1 MFESRDII
9 LDTIDDPNIPIAAF
23 CSPMVG
29 SKVSRDEG
37 YESKTIRLG
46 YMKPKS
52 SIDPNKLAVR
62 PAGVSPEQYNAF
74 GARNIKVKQ
83 AIVNQAKA
91 IRARIEWLAVQA
103 ITTGKNIIEGDGI
116 ERYELDWN
124 IKPQNIITQSGGTE
138 WSGKDKETLIQ
149 MMILRATQNLV
160 RASLISSLW
169 VVMYGRNTVHS
180 ER

>member
-1 MFESRDII
+1 MVDLYSPTQLVQVVNAVDVQKQLNALFTSLFFTRSVMFESRDII

-37 YESKTIRLG
+37 YESKTIRPG

-83 AIVNQAKA
+83 AIVNQAK
-91 IRARIEWLAVQA
+91 
-103 ITTGKNIIEGDGI
+103 EGANKRGNSS
-116 ERYELDWN
+116 RL
-124 IKPQNIITQSGGTE
+124 TQSFHFFMFE
-138 WSGKDKETLIQ
+138 PIFSPVNALNQPI
-149 MMILRATQNLV
+149 
-160 RASLISSLW
+160 
-169 VVMYGRNTVHS
+169 
-180 ER
+180 

>member
-1 MFESRDII
+1 
-9 LDTIDDPNIPIAAF
+9 
-23 CSPMVG
+23 MVG

-37 YESKTIRLG
+37 YESKTIRPA
-46 YMKPKS
+46 YEPKS

-124 IKPQNIITQSGGTE
+124 IKPQNIITQSGGAE
-138 WSGKDKETLIQ
+138 WSGKDKET
-149 MMILRATQNLV
+149 
-160 RASLISSLW
+160 
-169 VVMYGRNTVHS
+169 
-180 ER
+180 

>member
-1 MFESRDII
+1 M
-9 LDTIDDPNIPIAAF
+9 
-23 CSPMVG
+23 
-29 SKVSRDEG
+29 
-37 YESKTIRLG
+37 
-46 YMKPKS
+46 
-52 SIDPNKLAVR
+52 R

-124 IKPQNIITQSGGTE
+124 IKPQNIITQSGGAE
-138 WSGKDKETLIQ
+138 
-149 MMILRATQNLV
+149 
-160 RASLISSLW
+160 
-169 VVMYGRNTVHS
+169 
-180 ER
+180 